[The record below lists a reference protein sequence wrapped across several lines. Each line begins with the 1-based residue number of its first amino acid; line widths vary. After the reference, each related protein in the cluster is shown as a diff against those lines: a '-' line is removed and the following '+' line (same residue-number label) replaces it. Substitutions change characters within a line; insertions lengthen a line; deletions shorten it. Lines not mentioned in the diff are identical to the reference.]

1 MSLLAGL
8 LVLILVIVVA
18 YLLYKVVKSVSTLII
33 NAVVGVILLWLIN
46 PLNLMSLFGRP
57 DVPINNL
64 TVLICAIGGLFGVV
78 LTVVL
83 HLLGIPLT
91 I

>member
-57 DVPINNL
+57 DVPINIL

>member
-33 NAVVGVILLWLIN
+33 NAVVG
-46 PLNLMSLFGRP
+46 
-57 DVPINNL
+57 
-64 TVLICAIGGLFGVV
+64 
-78 LTVVL
+78 
-83 HLLGIPLT
+83 
-91 I
+91 

>member
-1 MSLLAGL
+1 M
-8 LVLILVIVVA
+8 
-18 YLLYKVVKSVSTLII
+18 
-33 NAVVGVILLWLIN
+33 ILLWLIN
-46 PLNLMSLFGRP
+46 LLNLMSLFGRP